1 MRMTLLTD
9 MRLLLR
15 WSDLGGREASKHG
28 GVRVAGDP
36 ACSMTRRP
44 SATAFARNLSD
55 AVVFCVRSASSAVL
69 VDRIGPESQAR
80 PPATM
85 SLALTIALCLRD
97 DESRLADMIKAAV
110 EVAETLL
117 REHAADEWRDATREE
132 ALIEA
137 DPSPRPAPT
146 GGLDYELLALDE
158 SSRDNTPSVLSIL
171 HAKLPQ
177 LRSIQDL
184 APGTAVMRAARSA
197 LGRAWLI
204 VDAPFD
210 PQHAL
215 WATRQVF
222 CGDPAALVPGEVLAV
237 RRNLGQAALG
247 WHAGGLVGAQRE
259 VERLLAGHGQQPAW
273 SPPRERALGSS
284 AKLFARGQL
293 GRLGLGR
300 FDRG

>member
-1 MRMTLLTD
+1 
-9 MRLLLR
+9 
-15 WSDLGGREASKHG
+15 
-28 GVRVAGDP
+28 
-36 ACSMTRRP
+36 
-44 SATAFARNLSD
+44 
-55 AVVFCVRSASSAVL
+55 
-69 VDRIGPESQAR
+69 
-80 PPATM
+80 M

-110 EVAETLL
+110 EVAETLTH
-117 REHAADEWRDATREE
+117 EHAAGEWRDGTREE
-132 ALIEA
+132 GLGE
-137 DPSPRPAPT
+137 
-146 GGLDYELLALDE
+146 GLDYELLALDE

-184 APGTAVMRAARSA
+184 APGTAVLRAARSA
-197 LGRAWLI
+197 LGRVWLI

-222 CGDPAALVPGEVLAV
+222 CGDQAALVPGEVLAV
-237 RRNLGQAALG
+237 RRSLGQAALG

-273 SPPRERALGSS
+273 SPPRERALRSS

-300 FDRG
+300 FDRK

>member
-1 MRMTLLTD
+1 
-9 MRLLLR
+9 
-15 WSDLGGREASKHG
+15 
-28 GVRVAGDP
+28 
-36 ACSMTRRP
+36 
-44 SATAFARNLSD
+44 
-55 AVVFCVRSASSAVL
+55 
-69 VDRIGPESQAR
+69 
-80 PPATM
+80 M

-97 DESRLADMIKAAV
+97 DEARLAAMVKTAV
-110 EVAETLL
+110 EVAGTLI
-117 REHAADEWRDATREE
+117 REHAAGEWRDGTREE
-132 ALIEA
+132 PEDL
-137 DPSPRPAPT
+137 S
-146 GGLDYELLALDE
+146 YELLALDE

-171 HAKLPQ
+171 HARLPL

-197 LGRAWLI
+197 LGRVWLI

-259 VERLLAGHGQQPAW
+259 VERLLARHGQQPAW
-273 SPPRERALGSS
+273 SPARERALRSS

-300 FDRG
+300 FDRS

>member
-1 MRMTLLTD
+1 V
-9 MRLLLR
+9 
-15 WSDLGGREASKHG
+15 G
-28 GVRVAGDP
+28 
-36 ACSMTRRP
+36 
-44 SATAFARNLSD
+44 
-55 AVVFCVRSASSAVL
+55 VL
-69 VDRIGPESQAR
+69 VDRIVAGSQA
-80 PPATM
+80 PAPATM
-85 SLALTIALCLRD
+85 SVALTIALCLRD
-97 DESRLADMIKAAV
+97 DEVRLADMVKAAV
-110 EVAETLL
+110 EVAETLT
-117 REHAADEWRDATREE
+117 REHSANEWCDGTREE
-132 ALIEA
+132 AASEA
-137 DPSPRPAPT
+137 SEARD
-146 GGLDYELLALDE
+146 LDYELLALDE

-177 LRSIQDL
+177 LRSIGDL
-184 APGTAVMRAARSA
+184 TPGTAVMRAARSA
-197 LGRAWLI
+197 LGRVWLI

-247 WHAGGLVGAQRE
+247 WHTGGLVGAQVE

-273 SPPRERALGSS
+273 SPPRERALRSS

-300 FDRG
+300 FDRS